1 MECLTIADRTNPGQ
15 LILDM
20 QPSTRGTNEIE
31 KDGASLTNVKF
42 TNSNL
47 AASARVLL
55 REHNSKN
62 SGNGSPESTQP
73 KKKLPTVV
81 KAVKQKE
88 VVMSYKINCVSD
100 ISAILCTVEVDL
112 KVAG

>member
-1 MECLTIADRTNPGQ
+1 MTNPGQ

-20 QPSTRGTNEIE
+20 QPSTRGTTEIE
-31 KDGASLTNVKF
+31 RDGASLTNVKF
-42 TNSNL
+42 TQDL

-62 SGNGSPESTQP
+62 SGNGSPDSTQP
-73 KKKLPTVV
+73 KRKLPTVV
-81 KAVKQKE
+81 KAIKQKE